1 MVSPTPNL
9 EKLAAAANIAR
20 GLAKDIAPPEK

>member
-1 MVSPTPNL
+1 MVPRMTNF

-20 GLAKDIAPPEK
+20 GLANDIAPPEK

>member
-1 MVSPTPNL
+1 MTNF

-20 GLAKDIAPPEK
+20 GLANDIAPPEK